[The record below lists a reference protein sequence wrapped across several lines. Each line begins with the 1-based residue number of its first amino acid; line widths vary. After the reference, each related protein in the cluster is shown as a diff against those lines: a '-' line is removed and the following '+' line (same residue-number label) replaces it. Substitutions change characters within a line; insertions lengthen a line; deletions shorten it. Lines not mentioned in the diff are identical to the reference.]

1 MYYLNNGG
9 SIMGRTNNEE
19 IKMFILES
27 RKADNPMTYE
37 EIAEK
42 IYTKFGKSITRQ
54 GVYELYRK
62 YSYLVME
69 DEAMRD
75 IVEVFIRVADIDET
89 LNILNELS
97 RQGLTDVKWSRS
109 GSVERTFIQ
118 KNVKVIM
125 EYSDRFKTKLGEVVR
140 ELDGNEINLRQ
151 IASRLSYKGVLPK
164 DSVISSYIDDVVT
177 EKCISALKSEIS
189 SVYDKLYTDVNERQ
203 EKKKNCLTN
212 LLAYLNERGVDGI

>member
-42 IYTKFGKSITRQ
+42 IYTKFGKRITRQ

-140 ELDGNEINLRQ
+140 ELDGHEINLRQ
-151 IASRLSYKGVLPK
+151 IASRLSYKGVFPK

-212 LLAYLNERGVDGI
+212 LLVYLNERGVDGI

>member
-42 IYTKFGKSITRQ
+42 IYTKFGKRITRQ

-75 IVEVFIRVADIDET
+75 IVEVFIRVADINET

-151 IASRLSYKGVLPK
+151 IASRLSYKGVFPK

-212 LLAYLNERGVDGI
+212 LLVYLNERGVDGI